1 MPKFILE
8 SVGWGLVASSLHYS
22 IPIAALRLKNLYS
35 PPILPKY
42 RSPRRRI
49 AWWHFQVLS
58 FVKPSTP

>member
-35 PPILPKY
+35 PPVENTVAPAALLGGIFK
-42 RSPRRRI
+42 SC
-49 AWWHFQVLS
+49 LS
-58 FVKPSTP
+58 